1 MNVIDQLSSSKG
13 QRGEAANIAL
23 AKKIAAS
30 DDKTSITELIR
41 LVETDKPGIQND
53 AVKTLSEVATLRP
66 DLVASHVGFFAGLLS
81 NQNNRLQWGA
91 MTALDAIAAF
101 DPDLIA
107 EHLDLI
113 VAAASLGSV
122 ITNDHAMGILV
133 KLAGT
138 KKHAARAVPPLFRR
152 LKVSPANQF
161 GMYAEMCEPALDA
174 DARKEFLAILQSR
187 LKSLPKVSQQ
197 KRIEKLIQKITP
209 TP

>member
-1 MNVIDQLSSSKG
+1 
-13 QRGEAANIAL
+13 
-23 AKKIAAS
+23 
-30 DDKTSITELIR
+30 
-41 LVETDKPGIQND
+41 
-53 AVKTLSEVATLRP
+53 
-66 DLVASHVGFFAGLLS
+66 
-81 NQNNRLQWGA
+81 

>member
-13 QRGEAANIAL
+13 QRGEAANVAL

-30 DDKTSITELIR
+30 DDKSSITELIR

-53 AVKTLSEVATLRP
+53 AIKTLSEIATLRP
-66 DLVASHVGFFAGLLS
+66 DLVAMHVGFFAGLLS

-174 DARKEFLAILQSR
+174 AARQEFLAILQSR